1 MLSRTL
7 QGNIIHYP
15 VYLSLSARL
24 FPSHLFLPWA
34 AHATPTYSIT
44 SPGFLTPGSLIGSI
58 LSLITNTVFIDAGLF
73 CCYCDPYDLCLS
85 FCFAPSGHRYCL
97 SPRLSSCWMTGDG
110 GGRREKKKKIKPC
123 YSLQSYFWLPH
134 KSHAVC
140 LFCWITVCLASLNL
154 GADAACENMLET
166 NWCKHLATN
175 EHKHCQC
182 SATRIIEDARP
193 K

>member
-110 GGRREKKKKIKPC
+110 GGRREKKKKDKA
-123 YSLQSYFWLPH
+123 LLLPPIIFLVTTQVTCCVFILLNH
-134 KSHAVC
+134 RLSSVAQLRGRCGLWKHAGNKLV
-140 LFCWITVCLASLNL
+140 
-154 GADAACENMLET
+154 
-166 NWCKHLATN
+166 
-175 EHKHCQC
+175 
-182 SATRIIEDARP
+182 
-193 K
+193 